1 MVVRDDTGKCIA
13 KAACP
18 SCGSGDGV
26 QIFEKLSGKRDA
38 YCFACEKHYNR
49 VDGLQVI
56 EEDTITQHTTP
67 KISMSDIRDL
77 KAGPLPERGLR
88 EDTLEAFGVKLGYA
102 SDDPNR
108 VAHHFYPSYH
118 LDGTLQG
125 YDHREVD
132 GKKFSKVGK
141 TKDSQLFGQNIR
153 NGGKKLF
160 VTEGHCD
167 AMALFQAIKDTNP
180 PAMTAKGYLPSVVSI
195 TNGISGALTQL
206 ENNSKFLATFKEIV
220 LVFDSDT
227 AGRSGA
233 EKVAKSLDHKVLIAD
248 LPLKD
253 ANDMVLAGREQ
264 ELREA
269 AVFNA
274 VPYEPDGIMNGKDCW
289 ERYKTKQD
297 IKCHPYPEQFS
308 ELNRKTYGWR
318 SGTVVAITS
327 GSGMGKT
334 QFCRELAYDIGVVKG
349 IKTAIVALEEDVG
362 DSVEG
367 LMAVHLSKRI
377 SLPDVAVTKE
387 EETKAFDEVFGSGM
401 FELYDHFGGMSDSSL
416 FSRLRYFATYL
427 NCKAII
433 LDHLSIV
440 ISETADE
447 GDERRR
453 IDAVMT
459 KLAVMAKALDVV
471 IFLVIHLRKAGQGK
485 SFEEGY
491 VPTSDDLRG
500 SASIKQ
506 LSHDILALSRNQQE
520 EDDVKRNTSGIHVL
534 KCRFSGDTGQAG
546 YTFFNP
552 TTGRLTHSEDP
563 HLETVSEESEF

>member
-1 MVVRDDTGKCIA
+1 MKNSGRCVGKSH
-13 KAACP
+13 CP

-26 QIFEKLSGKRDA
+26 QIFEQTNGKRDA
-38 YCFACEKHYNR
+38 FCFACEKPYNK
-49 VDGLQVI
+49 VDNLSIV
-56 EEDTITQHTTP
+56 EEETITTTNQKP
-67 KISMSDIRDL
+67 RISIEDV
-77 KAGPLPERGLR
+77 RGLSGGDIPDR
-88 EDTLEAFGVKLGYA
+88 SLRADTLEAFGVKVGYDTTD
-102 SDDPNR
+102 STK
-108 VAHHFYPSYH
+108 VAHHFYPSYNI
-118 LDGTLQG
+118 DGTLQG
-125 YDHREVD
+125 YDHRIVE
-132 GKKFSKVGK
+132 GKNFGRVGE
-141 TKDSQLFGQNIR
+141 TKNSMLFGQNIR

-167 AMALFQAIKDTNP
+167 AMALYQAIKDTNP
-180 PAMTAKGYLPSVVSI
+180 PAMAAKGYLPSVVSI

-206 ENNSKFLATFKEIV
+206 EQNSKFLATFKEIV

-253 ANDMVLAGREQ
+253 ANEMLVAGREK

-274 VPYEPDGIMNGKDCW
+274 IPYEPDGIMNGKDCW

-297 IKCHPYPEQFS
+297 VKCFPYPEQFT
-308 ELNRKTYGWR
+308 ELNKKTYGWR
-318 SGTVVAITS
+318 YGTVVALTS

-334 QFCRELAYDIGVVKG
+334 QLCRELEYNIGVVKQ

-367 LMAVHLSKRI
+367 LMAIHLNKRI
-377 SLPDVAVTKE
+377 SLPDIVISAE
-387 EETKAFDEVFGSGM
+387 EEAKAFEEVFGSGM
-401 FELYDHFGGMSDSSL
+401 YELYDHFGGMSDSSL

-506 LSHDILALSRNQQE
+506 LSHDIIALSRNQQE

-534 KCRFSGDTGQAG
+534 KCRFSGNTGQAG
-546 YTFFNP
+546 YTYFNP

-563 HLETVSEESEF
+563 NVETIEESEF